1 MCSSDLYVGI
11 KSRGVYETPG
21 GTLLHAAHRAVE
33 SITMDREV
41 MRFRDA
47 LIPRFAELV
56 YYGYWYAPEMAV
68 LQRTIDETQQYV
80 SGTARVK
87 LFKGTCAVVGRK
99 SPVSLY
105 DPEMATFEGD
115 RVYQQKDAGGFIRL
129 NALRLRLG
137 ATRRRGKK

>member
-1 MCSSDLYVGI
+1 
-11 KSRGVYETPG
+11 
-21 GTLLHAAHRAVE
+21 
-33 SITMDREV
+33 
-41 MRFRDA
+41 
-47 LIPRFAELV
+47 V

-68 LQRTIDETQQYV
+68 LQRTIEETQQNV

-87 LFKGTCAVVGRK
+87 LFKGTCAIVGRK

-105 DPEMATFEGD
+105 DPEMATFEAD